1 MDKVVEPKAT
11 FWKGQ
16 GDNPVCL
23 MRTSWSDR
31 NAIFL
36 GFKAGSASV
45 NHGHMDIGSFVME
58 ADGTR
63 WASDFGMQDYESLES
78 KGIQVFGRTQDA
90 QRWSI
95 FRINNRAHNTLT
107 VDNQLQMV
115 KGYAKIV
122 KFSDQPDF
130 MFAQSDLST
139 VYQGQLASEK
149 RGVAI
154 VDKKFVVVRDE
165 MAAKNKATTVRWTM
179 MTSADVKLGA
189 NSILLSKE
197 GHTLSVRINATSKI
211 KMKTWST
218 GPTTT
223 YDAPNPGK
231 TLVGFEMQL
240 KPNQKAGIEVLLVPG
255 SVKEKKMR
263 FDKKLGEW

>member
-1 MDKVVEPKAT
+1 MKKMNWKIGCLIILFVASLSGISMAQKVIQTDPGKMQHPRILLLSGEENIIKQSVAANPT
-11 FWKGQ
+11 WK
-16 GDNPVCL
+16 
-23 MRTSWSDR
+23 
-31 NAIFL
+31 
-36 GFKAGSASV
+36 
-45 NHGHMDIGSFVME
+45 
-58 ADGTR
+58 
-63 WASDFGMQDYESLES
+63 
-78 KGIQVFGRTQDA
+78 
-90 QRWSI
+90 
-95 FRINNRAHNTLT
+95 
-107 VDNQLQMV
+107 
-115 KGYAKIV
+115 
-122 KFSDQPDF
+122 
-130 MFAQSDLST
+130 
-139 VYQGQLASEK
+139 
-149 RGVAI
+149 
-154 VDKKFVVVRDE
+154 
-165 MAAKNKATTVRWTM
+165 M

-263 FDKKLGEW
+263 FEKELGEW